1 MTNWKNFERR
11 VADKVGGRRIPI
23 TGRKGLDI
31 DHPTL
36 DIEWDEA
43 YKQAMIPEDGTIL
56 VRREWVEKKY
66 RVKHDDDGTI
76 RYIPLIEK
84 IEE

>member
-1 MTNWKNFERR
+1 MRYPLRNLLSNPFD
-11 VADKVGGRRIPI
+11 VD
-23 TGRKGLDI
+23 
-31 DHPTL
+31 
-36 DIEWDEA
+36 WDEA

-76 RYIPLIEK
+76 RYIPLVEK
-84 IEE
+84 IEEE

>member
-1 MTNWKNFERR
+1 MRYPLRNLLSNPFD
-11 VADKVGGRRIPI
+11 VD
-23 TGRKGLDI
+23 
-31 DHPTL
+31 
-36 DIEWDEA
+36 WDEA
-43 YKQAMIPEDGTIL
+43 YKQAMIQEDGTIL

-76 RYIPLIEK
+76 RYIPLVEK

>member
-1 MTNWKNFERR
+1 MRYPLRNLLSNPFD
-11 VADKVGGRRIPI
+11 VD
-23 TGRKGLDI
+23 
-31 DHPTL
+31 
-36 DIEWDEA
+36 WDEA

-76 RYIPLIEK
+76 RYIPLGEK

>member
-1 MTNWKNFERR
+1 MRYPLRNILSNPFD
-11 VADKVGGRRIPI
+11 VD
-23 TGRKGLDI
+23 
-31 DHPTL
+31 
-36 DIEWDEA
+36 WDEA

-76 RYIPLIEK
+76 RYIPLVEK
-84 IEE
+84 IEEE

>member
-1 MTNWKNFERR
+1 MRYPLRNLLSNPFD
-11 VADKVGGRRIPI
+11 VD
-23 TGRKGLDI
+23 
-31 DHPTL
+31 
-36 DIEWDEA
+36 WDEA
-43 YKQAMIPEDGTIL
+43 YKQAMIPEDGTIQ

-84 IEE
+84 IEEE

>member
-1 MTNWKNFERR
+1 MRYPLRNLLSNPFD
-11 VADKVGGRRIPI
+11 VD
-23 TGRKGLDI
+23 
-31 DHPTL
+31 
-36 DIEWDEA
+36 WDEA

-76 RYIPLIEK
+76 RYIPLVEK

>member
-1 MTNWKNFERR
+1 MRYPLRNLLSNPFD
-11 VADKVGGRRIPI
+11 A
-23 TGRKGLDI
+23 
-31 DHPTL
+31 
-36 DIEWDEA
+36 EWDES

-76 RYIPLIEK
+76 RYIPLVEK
-84 IEE
+84 IEEE

>member
-1 MTNWKNFERR
+1 MRYPLRNLLSNPFD
-11 VADKVGGRRIPI
+11 VD
-23 TGRKGLDI
+23 
-31 DHPTL
+31 
-36 DIEWDEA
+36 WDEA
-43 YKQAMIPEDGTIL
+43 YKQAMIPKDGTIL

-84 IEE
+84 IEEE

>member
-1 MTNWKNFERR
+1 VNMRYPLRNLLSNPFD
-11 VADKVGGRRIPI
+11 V
-23 TGRKGLDI
+23 
-31 DHPTL
+31 
-36 DIEWDEA
+36 EWDEA

-84 IEE
+84 IEEE

>member
-1 MTNWKNFERR
+1 MRYPLRNLLSNPF
-11 VADKVGGRRIPI
+11 
-23 TGRKGLDI
+23 
-31 DHPTL
+31 

-84 IEE
+84 IEEE

>member
-1 MTNWKNFERR
+1 MRYPFRNLLSNPFD
-11 VADKVGGRRIPI
+11 VD
-23 TGRKGLDI
+23 
-31 DHPTL
+31 
-36 DIEWDEA
+36 WDEA

-76 RYIPLIEK
+76 RYIPLVEK
-84 IEE
+84 IEEE

>member
-1 MTNWKNFERR
+1 MRYPLRNLLSNPFD
-11 VADKVGGRRIPI
+11 V
-23 TGRKGLDI
+23 
-31 DHPTL
+31 
-36 DIEWDEA
+36 EWDEA

-76 RYIPLIEK
+76 RYIPLVEK
-84 IEE
+84 IEEE

>member
-1 MTNWKNFERR
+1 MRYPLRNLLSNPFD
-11 VADKVGGRRIPI
+11 VD
-23 TGRKGLDI
+23 
-31 DHPTL
+31 
-36 DIEWDEA
+36 WDEA

-76 RYIPLIEK
+76 RYIPLVEK
-84 IEE
+84 IVEE

>member
-1 MTNWKNFERR
+1 MRYPLRNLLSNPFD
-11 VADKVGGRRIPI
+11 V
-23 TGRKGLDI
+23 
-31 DHPTL
+31 
-36 DIEWDEA
+36 EWDEA

-84 IEE
+84 IEEE

>member
-1 MTNWKNFERR
+1 MRYPLRNLLSNPFD
-11 VADKVGGRRIPI
+11 V
-23 TGRKGLDI
+23 
-31 DHPTL
+31 
-36 DIEWDEA
+36 EWDEA

-76 RYIPLIEK
+76 RYIPLIEN
-84 IEE
+84 IEEE

>member
-1 MTNWKNFERR
+1 MRYPLRNLISNPFD
-11 VADKVGGRRIPI
+11 V
-23 TGRKGLDI
+23 
-31 DHPTL
+31 
-36 DIEWDEA
+36 EWDEA

-76 RYIPLIEK
+76 RYIPLVEK
-84 IEE
+84 IEEE

>member
-1 MTNWKNFERR
+1 MRYPLRNLLSNPF
-11 VADKVGGRRIPI
+11 
-23 TGRKGLDI
+23 
-31 DHPTL
+31 

-76 RYIPLIEK
+76 RYIPLVEK
-84 IEE
+84 IEEE

>member
-1 MTNWKNFERR
+1 MRYPLRNLLSNPFD
-11 VADKVGGRRIPI
+11 V
-23 TGRKGLDI
+23 
-31 DHPTL
+31 
-36 DIEWDEA
+36 EWDEA

>member
-1 MTNWKNFERR
+1 MSMIVR
-11 VADKVGGRRIPI
+11 
-23 TGRKGLDI
+23 
-31 DHPTL
+31 HPFRSFFSSPF
-36 DIEWDEA
+36 DVDWNEA

-76 RYIPLIEK
+76 RYIPLVEK
-84 IEE
+84 IEEE

>member
-1 MTNWKNFERR
+1 MRYPLRNILSNPFD
-11 VADKVGGRRIPI
+11 V
-23 TGRKGLDI
+23 
-31 DHPTL
+31 
-36 DIEWDEA
+36 EWDEA

-84 IEE
+84 IEEE

>member
-1 MTNWKNFERR
+1 MKMRYPLRNLLSNPFD
-11 VADKVGGRRIPI
+11 V
-23 TGRKGLDI
+23 
-31 DHPTL
+31 
-36 DIEWDEA
+36 EWDEA

-84 IEE
+84 IEEE

>member
-1 MTNWKNFERR
+1 VKMRYPLRNLLSNPFD
-11 VADKVGGRRIPI
+11 V
-23 TGRKGLDI
+23 
-31 DHPTL
+31 
-36 DIEWDEA
+36 EWDEA

>member
-1 MTNWKNFERR
+1 MRYPLRNLLSNPFD
-11 VADKVGGRRIPI
+11 VD
-23 TGRKGLDI
+23 
-31 DHPTL
+31 
-36 DIEWDEA
+36 WDEA

-84 IEE
+84 IEEE

>member
-1 MTNWKNFERR
+1 VNMRYPLRNLLSNPFD
-11 VADKVGGRRIPI
+11 V
-23 TGRKGLDI
+23 
-31 DHPTL
+31 
-36 DIEWDEA
+36 EWDEA

-76 RYIPLIEK
+76 RYIPLVEK
-84 IEE
+84 IEEE

>member
-1 MTNWKNFERR
+1 MRYPLRNLLSNPFD
-11 VADKVGGRRIPI
+11 V
-23 TGRKGLDI
+23 
-31 DHPTL
+31 
-36 DIEWDEA
+36 EWDES

-76 RYIPLIEK
+76 RYIPLVEK
-84 IEE
+84 IEEE

>member
-1 MTNWKNFERR
+1 MRYPLRNLLSYPFD
-11 VADKVGGRRIPI
+11 V
-23 TGRKGLDI
+23 
-31 DHPTL
+31 
-36 DIEWDEA
+36 EWDEA

-76 RYIPLIEK
+76 RYIPLVEK
-84 IEE
+84 IEEE

>member
-1 MTNWKNFERR
+1 MNMRYPLRNLLSNPFD
-11 VADKVGGRRIPI
+11 V
-23 TGRKGLDI
+23 
-31 DHPTL
+31 
-36 DIEWDEA
+36 EWDES

-84 IEE
+84 IEEE